1 MGTVSEIANLGDSKS
16 SQPPT
21 SNSTSKPRS
30 ATLLP
35 SARKLTHGPQD
46 VGARHSIG
54 LPIHVYPLYENATRA
69 RRGQSMAENN
79 DESAG
84 LYEDFARVAAGNTA
98 AWGFGREAA
107 TREEI
112 GTVTRRNRMICFPCE

>member
-1 MGTVSEIANLGDSKS
+1 M
-16 SQPPT
+16 
-21 SNSTSKPRS
+21 
-30 ATLLP
+30 P

-79 DESAG
+79 AESAG
-84 LYEDFARVAAGNTA
+84 LYADFAQVAGGNTA
-98 AWGFGREAA
+98 SWGFGKEAA